1 MEPAEQALKSILVC
15 RPRPSLFFFWN
26 TPLPIGWAVT
36 TLFWRGV
43 FNRIPQQRL
52 FYIYLR
58 VHLLL
63 CLVTSERDLQD
74 GWSMRNYFLA
84 ATPSVDGDRRLD
96 DI

>member
-1 MEPAEQALKSILVC
+1 
-15 RPRPSLFFFWN
+15 
-26 TPLPIGWAVT
+26 
-36 TLFWRGV
+36 V